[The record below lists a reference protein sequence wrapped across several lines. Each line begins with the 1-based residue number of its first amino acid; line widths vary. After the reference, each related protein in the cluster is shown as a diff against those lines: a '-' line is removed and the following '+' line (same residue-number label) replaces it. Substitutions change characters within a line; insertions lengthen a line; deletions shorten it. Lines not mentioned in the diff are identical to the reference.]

1 MRLKIPKS
9 IALSSGRA
17 LTGERALPGR
27 LHALAKVVGAKA
39 KKTEGRD
46 RHEVCS
52 EFDELRDARSVARR
66 VAAHANELAAR
77 PDPRNDLAHELP
89 HRRRAGIAHAL
100 PKIAGRYVQYVD
112 ARHLEDCVEIAHS
125 FGLFDHGNHKQL
137 RVDPSSRFVPRRSD
151 AVVMGASPRGH
162 SPVAVRMVARR
173 PGHAF
178 GDLSGV
184 DVWNDDALYATI
196 EKAEDCRVFVVV
208 NPGDGR
214 DAEHLGRSHHVL
226 DIVQTHR
233 PVLAVDHDEV
243 VSDRSEQLDQI
254 RRMTADDRAE
264 HHLAFGKLRFCRIGA
279 HGSPRF
285 GVLSVTRSGQL
296 SSAATASISISASG
310 IARFEI
316 CTSVLAGGLGPKNS
330 ERTSPYASR

>member
-27 LHALAKVVGAKA
+27 LHALAKVFGAQA
-39 KKTEGRD
+39 KQTQGRD
-46 RHEVCS
+46 GYEVCS

-89 HRRRAGIAHAL
+89 YRRRAGIAHAL
-100 PKIAGRYVQYVD
+100 PEIAGRHVQHVD
-112 ARHLEDCVEIAHS
+112 AGHLEDCVEIAHG
-125 FGLFDHGNHKQL
+125 FRFFDHGNHEQL
-137 RVDPSSRFVPRRSD
+137 RVDPSSGFVPRRSD
-151 AVVMGASPRGH
+151 AVVMRAPTRGH

-178 GDLSGV
+178 GDLCGI
-184 DVWNDDALYATI
+184 DVGYDDALYATI
-196 EKAEDCRVFVVV
+196 EEAEDCRVFVVG
-208 NPGDGR
+208 NAGDGR
-214 DAEHLGRSHHVL
+214 DAEHLSRPHHVL
-226 DIVQTHR
+226 DLIEAHR

-254 RRMTADDRAE
+254 RRMTADDGAE
-264 HHLAFGKLRFCRIGA
+264 HHLAFRQLCFCRIGA
-279 HGSPRF
+279 HGSP
-285 GVLSVTRSGQL
+285 QL